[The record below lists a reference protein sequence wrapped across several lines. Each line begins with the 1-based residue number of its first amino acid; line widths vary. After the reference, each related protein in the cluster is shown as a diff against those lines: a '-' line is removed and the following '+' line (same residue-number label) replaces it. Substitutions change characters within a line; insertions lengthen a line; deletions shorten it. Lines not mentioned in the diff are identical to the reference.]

1 MVPMQS
7 DKLRAELLALP
18 PNERAELAHVLLE
31 SLHDEEPDP
40 GVEVAWLSELDRRA
54 QAVADGTAE
63 LVDWEDARARIASR
77 LKARREGRTPR

>member
-1 MVPMQS
+1 MPPMQA

-40 GVEVAWLSELDRRA
+40 DAEAAWLAELDRRA

-63 LVDWEDARARIASR
+63 LVDWEDARARITSR
-77 LKARREGRTPR
+77 LKAAREGRTSR